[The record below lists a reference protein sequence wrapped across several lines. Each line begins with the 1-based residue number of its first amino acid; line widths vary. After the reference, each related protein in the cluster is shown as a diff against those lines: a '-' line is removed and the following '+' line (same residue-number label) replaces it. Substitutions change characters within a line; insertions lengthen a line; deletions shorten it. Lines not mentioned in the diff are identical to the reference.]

1 MSNKTFATRDLYGTY
16 VYGICQHRPDCFS
29 VTCLGYAPN
38 VPLTPEEQAEAE
50 AEAAMYRQYEVE
62 CGVEPMPVDYYTTAE
77 AAQRATELHDAMN
90 CASQD
95 IDAFGAPSECLSL
108 ACKPL
113 MRELEALEEKYGTR
127 LNPPTLGEQYAE
139 RGLPDP
145 TRPMRESLPAG
156 MHDDLDVIIALGER
170 PAL

>member
-1 MSNKTFATRDLYGTY
+1 MSNTTFTTRDLYGTY
-16 VYGICQHRPDCFS
+16 VYGICQHRPDCFY
-29 VTCLGYAPN
+29 VRCLGYTPH
-38 VPLTPEEQAEAE
+38 VPLTPEQQAEAE
-50 AEAAMYRQYEVE
+50 AEAAMYAEYEAQA
-62 CGVEPMPVDYYTTAE
+62 GYPMVYDYYTTAE

-95 IDAFGAPSECLSL
+95 IDAFGAPSECVSL
-108 ACKPL
+108 ACKP
-113 MRELEALEEKYGTR
+113 MYAELEALEEKFGTR

-156 MHDDLDVIIALGER
+156 IRDDRDVIMALGER
-170 PAL
+170 SAL